1 MQSHNVVEK
10 KGEGGLCVSIS
21 TTNSA
26 KIPKATENP
35 LVKKRVAKADLERL
49 AESKDTMVRHLRSI
63 VRAVYHMMGD
73 ISGKV
78 LGLNYGGKVCWNYNQ
93 GSLVSSMKRD
103 ILTSGR

>member
-1 MQSHNVVEK
+1 MPEQGDTVLMYVEAVTWLYK
-10 KGEGGLCVSIS
+10 YS
-21 TTNSA
+21 
-26 KIPKATENP
+26 
-35 LVKKRVAKADLERL
+35 ADLERL